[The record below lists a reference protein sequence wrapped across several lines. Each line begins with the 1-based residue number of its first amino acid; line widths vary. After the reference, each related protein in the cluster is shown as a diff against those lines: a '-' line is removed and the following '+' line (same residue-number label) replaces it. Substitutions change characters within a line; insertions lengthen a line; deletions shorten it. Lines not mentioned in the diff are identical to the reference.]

1 MQMYGLTMQGANSYL
16 SKYDTIMTLSFNY
29 FLIFINQLADLVYRS
44 I

>member
-1 MQMYGLTMQGANSYL
+1 MYGLTMQGTNSYL

-29 FLIFINQLADLVYRS
+29 SLIFINQLADLVYRS